1 MQKCSINYI
10 DNIAPLDILSWD
22 ACRKSEKVFKKL
34 FDNIAPLDMSAKQN
48 REGIWR
54 KLKVFKKLFDNIAP
68 LDMSLYGFGGDVKRC
83 FSPIK
88 NSIFSL

>member
-34 FDNIAPLDMSAKQN
+34 FDNIAPLDMS
-48 REGIWR
+48 
-54 KLKVFKKLFDNIAP
+54 
-68 LDMSLYGFGGDVKRC
+68 LYGFGGMLRGV
-83 FSPIK
+83 FP
-88 NSIFSL
+88 L

>member
-48 REGIWR
+48 REGDM
-54 KLKVFKKLFDNIAP
+54 LKAKSVQKTL
-68 LDMSLYGFGGDVKRC
+68 
-83 FSPIK
+83 
-88 NSIFSL
+88 

>member
-34 FDNIAPLDMSAKQN
+34 FDNIAPLDMSVKQN
-48 REGIWR
+48 REGNMA
-54 KLKVFKKLFDNIAP
+54 KAKSVQKTL
-68 LDMSLYGFGGDVKRC
+68 
-83 FSPIK
+83 
-88 NSIFSL
+88 

>member
-34 FDNIAPLDMSAKQN
+34 FDNIAPLDMSAEPGD
-48 REGIWR
+48 EGGMWR
-54 KLKVFKKLFDNIAP
+54 
-68 LDMSLYGFGGDVKRC
+68 
-83 FSPIK
+83 IK
-88 NSIFSL
+88 SVQKTL

>member
-34 FDNIAPLDMSAKQN
+34 FDNIAPLDMSES
-48 REGIWR
+48 RTERGIWR

-68 LDMSLYGFGGDVKRC
+68 LDMSLYGFGGMLRGV
-83 FSPIK
+83 FP
-88 NSIFSL
+88 L

>member
-34 FDNIAPLDMSAKQN
+34 FDNIAPLDMS
-48 REGIWR
+48 
-54 KLKVFKKLFDNIAP
+54 
-68 LDMSLYGFGGDVKRC
+68 LYGFGGDVKRC

>member
-34 FDNIAPLDMSAKQN
+34 FDNIAPLDMSVKQN
-48 REGIWR
+48 REG
-54 KLKVFKKLFDNIAP
+54 
-68 LDMSLYGFGGDVKRC
+68 DMAKAKSVQKTL
-83 FSPIK
+83 
-88 NSIFSL
+88 